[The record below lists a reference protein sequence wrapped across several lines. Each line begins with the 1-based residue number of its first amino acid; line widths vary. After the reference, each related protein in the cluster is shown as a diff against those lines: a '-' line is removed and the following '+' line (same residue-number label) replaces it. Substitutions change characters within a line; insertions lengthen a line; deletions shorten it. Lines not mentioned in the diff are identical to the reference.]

1 MYKMKFI
8 KKIIFSLSFCFLFLP
23 NVTALD
29 NVKLYLFYNYD
40 CPHCADEKVYLKEL
54 EEEYDNLEIIKYE
67 VKKDEE
73 NKELLSEFLKQQGWD
88 INAVPLTII
97 STNYFIGY
105 NDDIGTKI
113 RCAVNYYGNNVHRDL
128 VGEFL
133 GTSEVRED
141 LIDEFN
147 INSCKFTVPII
158 GEVNPKNISLPLVS
172 AVIGLVD
179 GFNPCAMWVLLF
191 LISLMIGMKNRKRM
205 WCLGI
210 AFLLSSAIVYFAFMM
225 TWINVAGMFSSS
237 KIIEILV
244 AIVALLGGG
253 VNLYHFIKEVRAKDV
268 GCCVTNNAKKKKI
281 MVRAKEIVTENSFL
295 LALGGVIILAVSV
308 NIIELACSAGLPI
321 LFAQILAMNDLSS
334 AQTLFYNILYI
345 VFFLIDDIIVFVIA
359 MTTMKITGISNK
371 YNKYAH
377 LIGGIIMLLIG
388 ILMIINPSILKF
400 NF

>member
-1 MYKMKFI
+1 MKFI
-8 KKIIFSLSFCFLFLP
+8 KKIIFSLIFCFLFLP
-23 NVTALD
+23 NVNALE

-67 VKKDEE
+67 VKKYDE

-97 STNYFIGY
+97 GTNYFIGY

-253 VNLYHFIKEVRAKDV
+253 INLYHFIKEVRAKDV
-268 GCCVTNNAKKKKI
+268 GCSVTNNAKKKKI

>member
-1 MYKMKFI
+1 MKFI
-8 KKIIFSLSFCFLFLP
+8 KKIIFSLIFCFLFLP
-23 NVTALD
+23 NVNALE

-73 NKELLSEFLKQQGWD
+73 NKEVLSEFLKQQGWD

-97 STNYFIGY
+97 GTNYFVGY

-225 TWINVAGMFSSS
+225 TWINVAGIFSSS

-268 GCCVTNNAKKKKI
+268 GCSVTNNAKKKKI
-281 MVRAKEIVTENSFL
+281 MVRVKEIVTENSFL

-334 AQTLFYNILYI
+334 TQTFFYNILYI

>member
-8 KKIIFSLSFCFLFLP
+8 KKIIFSLIFCFLFLP
-23 NVTALD
+23 NVNALE

-97 STNYFIGY
+97 GTNYFVGY

-133 GTSEVRED
+133 GTTEVRED

-225 TWINVAGMFSSS
+225 TWVNVAGMFSSS

-244 AIVALLGGG
+244 AVVALLGGG
-253 VNLYHFIKEVRAKDV
+253 INLYHFIKEIRAKDV
-268 GCCVTNNAKKKKI
+268 GCSVTNNAKKKKI
-281 MVRAKEIVTENSFL
+281 MVMAKEIVTENSFL

>member
-1 MYKMKFI
+1 MKYI
-8 KKIIFSLSFCFLFLP
+8 RKIIFSLIFCFLFLP
-23 NVTALD
+23 NVNAEEK
-29 NVKLYLFYNYD
+29 VKLYLFYNYD
-40 CPHCADEKVYLKEL
+40 CPHCADEKVYLNQL
-54 EEEYDNLEIIKYE
+54 DEEYDNLEIIKYE
-67 VKKDEE
+67 VKKDET
-73 NKELLSEFLKQQGWD
+73 NKELLSDFLKKQEWD
-88 INAVPLTII
+88 INAVPITII
-97 STNYFIGY
+97 GTNYFVGY

-113 RCAVNYYGNNVHRDL
+113 RCAINYYSDTPHRDL
-128 VGEFL
+128 VGEYL
-133 GTSEVRED
+133 GTSDVRED
-141 LIDEFN
+141 LIDEFDP
-147 INSCKFTVPII
+147 NSCKFTVPII

-172 AVIGLVD
+172 IVIGLVD

-225 TWINVAGMFSSS
+225 AWINVAGMFTSS

-244 AIVALLGGG
+244 SIVALLGGSI
-253 VNLYHFIKEVRAKDV
+253 NLYHFIKEVRAKDI
-268 GCCVTNNAKKKKI
+268 GCSVTNNTKKKKI

-334 AQTLFYNILYI
+334 TQTLFYNILYI
-345 VFFLIDDIIVFVIA
+345 IFFLIDDIIVFIIA

-371 YNKYAH
+371 YNKNAH

-388 ILMIINPSILKF
+388 LLMIINPSILKF

>member
-1 MYKMKFI
+1 MKYI
-8 KKIIFSLSFCFLFLP
+8 KKIIFSLVFCFLFLP
-23 NVTALD
+23 SVNAEEK
-29 NVKLYLFYNYD
+29 VKLYLFYNYD
-40 CPHCADEKVYLKEL
+40 CPHCADEKVYLNQLK
-54 EEEYDNLEIIKYE
+54 EEYDNLEIIKYE
-67 VKKDEE
+67 VKKDES
-73 NKELLSEFLKQQGWD
+73 NRELLSNFLMKQEWD
-88 INAVPLTII
+88 INAVPITII
-97 STNYFIGY
+97 GTNYFVGY

-113 RCAVNYYGNNVHRDL
+113 RCAINYYSDTSHRDL
-128 VGEFL
+128 VGEYL
-133 GTSEVRED
+133 GTSEIRED
-141 LIDEFN
+141 LTDEFDP
-147 INSCKFTVPII
+147 NSCKFTVPII
-158 GEVNPKNISLPLVS
+158 GEVNPRNISLPLVS
-172 AVIGLVD
+172 IIIGLVD

-225 TWINVAGMFSSS
+225 TWINVAGMFTSS

-244 AIVALLGGG
+244 SIVALLGGSI
-253 VNLYHFIKEVRAKDV
+253 NLYHFIKEVRAKDV
-268 GCCVTNNAKKKKI
+268 GCSVTNNAKKKKI

-334 AQTLFYNILYI
+334 AQTLFYNIIYI
-345 VFFLIDDIIVFVIA
+345 IFFLIDDIIVFIIA

-377 LIGGIIMLLIG
+377 LVGGIIMLLIG
-388 ILMIINPSILKF
+388 ILMIVNPSILKF

>member
-1 MYKMKFI
+1 MKLI
-8 KKIIFSLSFCFLFLP
+8 KRILFTFLLCFCFVI
-23 NVTALD
+23 NVGAKEK
-29 NVKLYLFYNYD
+29 VKLYLFHNYD
-40 CPHCADEKVYLKEL
+40 CPHCAEEQTYL
-54 EEEYDNLEIIKYE
+54 EELVNEYDNLEIVKYE
-67 VKKDEE
+67 LKKSKE
-73 NKELLSEFLKQQGWD
+73 NQELFLNFTENMNWDNQG
-88 INAVPLTII
+88 VPFTVIG
-97 STNYFIGY
+97 STHFIGF

-113 RCAVNYYGNNVHRDL
+113 RCAVNYYSNNEHRDL

-133 GTSEVRED
+133 GEVEVRED
-141 LIDEFN
+141 LIDSFDS
-147 INSCKFTVPII
+147 NSCKFSIPII
-158 GEVNPKNISLPLVS
+158 GEINPKNISLPLVS
-172 AVIGLVD
+172 MVIGLVD

-253 VNLYHFIKEVRAKDV
+253 INIYHFIKEAKAKNV
-268 GCCVTNNAKKKKI
+268 GCSVTNNDKKKKI
-281 MVRAKEIVTENSFL
+281 MLRAKEIVTENSFL
-295 LALGGVIILAVSV
+295 LALGGVIVLAISV

-321 LFAQILAMNDLSS
+321 LFAQILAMNDLSNV
-334 AQTLFYNILYI
+334 QTLFYNILYI
-345 VFFLIDDIIVFVIA
+345 IFFLLDDLIVFIIA
-359 MTTMKITGISNK
+359 MATMKLTGISNK

-388 ILMIINPSILKF
+388 LLMTINPSILKF

>member
-1 MYKMKFI
+1 MKFI
-8 KKIIFSLSFCFLFLP
+8 KKIIFSLIFCFLFLP
-23 NVTALD
+23 NVNALE

-97 STNYFIGY
+97 GTNYFVGY

-268 GCCVTNNAKKKKI
+268 GCSVTNNAKKKKI

-388 ILMIINPSILKF
+388 FLMIINPSILKF

>member
-8 KKIIFSLSFCFLFLP
+8 KKIIFSLIFCFLFLP
-23 NVTALD
+23 NVNALE

-97 STNYFIGY
+97 GTNYFVGY

-268 GCCVTNNAKKKKI
+268 GCSVTNNAKKKKI

>member
-1 MYKMKFI
+1 MKFI
-8 KKIIFSLSFCFLFLP
+8 KKIIFSLIFCFLFLP
-23 NVTALD
+23 NVNALE

-97 STNYFIGY
+97 GTNYFVGY

-268 GCCVTNNAKKKKI
+268 GCSVTNNAKKKKI

>member
-1 MYKMKFI
+1 MKYI
-8 KKIIFSLSFCFLFLP
+8 RKIIFSLIFCFLFLP
-23 NVTALD
+23 NVNAEEK
-29 NVKLYLFYNYD
+29 VKLYLFYNYD
-40 CPHCADEKVYLKEL
+40 CPHCADEKVYLNQL
-54 EEEYDNLEIIKYE
+54 DEEYDNLEIIKYE
-67 VKKDEE
+67 VKKDET
-73 NKELLSEFLKQQGWD
+73 NKELLSDFLKKQEWD
-88 INAVPLTII
+88 INAVPITII
-97 STNYFIGY
+97 GTNYFVGY

-113 RCAVNYYGNNVHRDL
+113 RCAINYYSDTPHRDL
-128 VGEFL
+128 VGEYL
-133 GTSEVRED
+133 GTSDVRED
-141 LIDEFN
+141 LIDEFDP
-147 INSCKFTVPII
+147 NSCKFTVPII

-172 AVIGLVD
+172 IVIGLVD

-225 TWINVAGMFSSS
+225 AWINVAGMFTSS
-237 KIIEILV
+237 KLIEILV
-244 AIVALLGGG
+244 SIVALLGGSI
-253 VNLYHFIKEVRAKDV
+253 NLYHFIKEVRAKDI
-268 GCCVTNNAKKKKI
+268 GCSVTNNTKKKKI

-334 AQTLFYNILYI
+334 TQTLFYNILYI
-345 VFFLIDDIIVFVIA
+345 IFFLIDDIIVFIIA

-377 LIGGIIMLLIG
+377 LVGGIIMLLIG
-388 ILMIINPSILKF
+388 LLMIINPSILKF

>member
-1 MYKMKFI
+1 MRII
-8 KKIIFSLSFCFLFLP
+8 KKIVFSLLFCLLLIP
-23 NVTALD
+23 SVKAEEKEH
-29 NVKLYLFYNYD
+29 VKLYLFYNYD
-40 CPHCADEKVYLKEL
+40 CPHCAEEKVYLNQL
-54 EEEYDNLEIIKYE
+54 EEEYENLEIIKYE
-67 VKKDEE
+67 VKKDED
-73 NKELLSEFLKQQGWD
+73 NRELLSDFLKQTDWEVKG
-88 INAVPLTII
+88 VPFTVIG
-97 STNYFIGY
+97 TNYFIGY

-113 RCAVNYYGNNVHRDL
+113 RCAVNYYSNNEHRDL
-128 VGEFL
+128 VGEYL
-133 GTSEVRED
+133 GTSEIRED
-141 LIDEFN
+141 IVDSFDP
-147 INSCKFTVPII
+147 NSCKFTIPII

-172 AVIGLVD
+172 MVIGLVD

-210 AFLLSSAIVYFAFMM
+210 AFLFSSAIVYFAFMM

-244 AIVALLGGG
+244 SIVALLGGG
-253 VNLYHFIKEVRAKDV
+253 INIYNFLKEARAKNV
-268 GCCVTNNAKKKKI
+268 GCSVTNNKKKKKI
-281 MVRAKEIVTENSFL
+281 MERAKEIVTENSFL
-295 LALGGVIILAVSV
+295 LALGGVIVLAVSV

-321 LFAQILAMNDLSS
+321 LFAQILAMNDLSNVQS
-334 AQTLFYNILYI
+334 LFYNILYI
-345 VFFLIDDIIVFVIA
+345 IFFLLDDLIVFIIA
-359 MTTMKITGISNK
+359 MTTMKLTGISNK

>member
-8 KKIIFSLSFCFLFLP
+8 KKIIFSLIFCFLFLP
-23 NVTALD
+23 NVNALE

-97 STNYFIGY
+97 GTNYFVGY

-268 GCCVTNNAKKKKI
+268 GCSVTNNAKKKKI

-334 AQTLFYNILYI
+334 AQTLFYNILIYSEMSTI
-345 VFFLIDDIIVFVIA
+345 FLFNIFF
-359 MTTMKITGISNK
+359 
-371 YNKYAH
+371 H
-377 LIGGIIMLLIG
+377 
-388 ILMIINPSILKF
+388 
-400 NF
+400 

>member
-8 KKIIFSLSFCFLFLP
+8 KKIIFSLIFCFLFLP
-23 NVTALD
+23 NVNALE

-67 VKKDEE
+67 VKKYDE

-97 STNYFIGY
+97 GTNYFIGY

-253 VNLYHFIKEVRAKDV
+253 INLYHFIKEVRAKDV
-268 GCCVTNNAKKKKI
+268 GCSVTNNAKKKKI

>member
-8 KKIIFSLSFCFLFLP
+8 KKIIFSLIFCFLFLP
-23 NVTALD
+23 NVNALE

-268 GCCVTNNAKKKKI
+268 GCSVTNNAKKKKI

>member
-1 MYKMKFI
+1 MKYI
-8 KKIIFSLSFCFLFLP
+8 RKIIFSLIFCFLFLP
-23 NVTALD
+23 NVNAEEK
-29 NVKLYLFYNYD
+29 VKLYLFYNYD
-40 CPHCADEKVYLKEL
+40 CPHCADEKVYLNQL
-54 EEEYDNLEIIKYE
+54 DEEYDNLEIIKYE
-67 VKKDEE
+67 VKKDET
-73 NKELLSEFLKQQGWD
+73 NKELLSDFLKKQEWD
-88 INAVPLTII
+88 INAVPITII
-97 STNYFIGY
+97 GTNYFVGY

-113 RCAVNYYGNNVHRDL
+113 RCAINYYSDTPHRDL
-128 VGEFL
+128 VGEYL
-133 GTSEVRED
+133 GTSDVRED
-141 LIDEFN
+141 LIDEFDP
-147 INSCKFTVPII
+147 NSCKFTVPII

-172 AVIGLVD
+172 TVIGLVD

-225 TWINVAGMFSSS
+225 AWINVAGMFTSS

-244 AIVALLGGG
+244 SIVALLGGSI
-253 VNLYHFIKEVRAKDV
+253 NLYHFIKEVRAKDI
-268 GCCVTNNAKKKKI
+268 GCSVTNNTKKKKI

-334 AQTLFYNILYI
+334 TQTLFYNILYI
-345 VFFLIDDIIVFVIA
+345 IFFLIDDIIVFIMA

-377 LIGGIIMLLIG
+377 LVGGIIMLLIG
-388 ILMIINPSILKF
+388 LLMIINPSILKF

>member
-1 MYKMKFI
+1 MKNI
-8 KKIIFSLSFCFLFLP
+8 KKIVFSLIFCFLFLP
-23 NVTALD
+23 NVNAEEK
-29 NVKLYLFYNYD
+29 VKLYLFYNYD
-40 CPHCADEKVYLKEL
+40 CPHCADEKIYLNSL

-73 NKELLSEFLKQQGWD
+73 NKELLSNFLKKQGWD
-88 INAVPLTII
+88 INAVPITII
-97 STNYFIGY
+97 GTNYFVGY

-113 RCAVNYYGNNVHRDL
+113 RCAINYYSDTPYRDL
-128 VGEFL
+128 VGEYL
-133 GTSEVRED
+133 GTSDIRED
-141 LIDEFN
+141 LTDEFDP
-147 INSCKFTVPII
+147 NSCKFTVPII
-158 GEVNPKNISLPLVS
+158 GEVNPRNISLPLVS
-172 AVIGLVD
+172 IVIGLVD

-225 TWINVAGMFSSS
+225 AWINVAGMFTSS

-253 VNLYHFIKEVRAKDV
+253 INLYHFVKEVRAKNV
-268 GCCVTNNAKKKKI
+268 GCSVTNNAKKKKI
-281 MVRAKEIVTENSFL
+281 MVKAKEIVTENSFL
-295 LALGGVIILAVSV
+295 LALGGVIVLAVSV

-321 LFAQILAMNDLSS
+321 LFAQILAMNDLSGV
-334 AQTLFYNILYI
+334 QTLFYNILYI
-345 VFFLIDDIIVFVIA
+345 VFFLIDDIVVFIIA

-377 LIGGIIMLLIG
+377 LVGGIIMLLIG
-388 ILMIINPSILKF
+388 LLMIINPSILKF

>member
-1 MYKMKFI
+1 MKYI
-8 KKIIFSLSFCFLFLP
+8 RKIIFSLIFCFLFLP
-23 NVTALD
+23 NVNAEEK
-29 NVKLYLFYNYD
+29 VKLYLFYNYD
-40 CPHCADEKVYLKEL
+40 CPHCADEKVYLNQL
-54 EEEYDNLEIIKYE
+54 DEEYDNLEIIKYE
-67 VKKDEE
+67 VKKDET
-73 NKELLSEFLKQQGWD
+73 NKELLSDFLKKQEWD
-88 INAVPLTII
+88 INAVPITII
-97 STNYFIGY
+97 GTNYFVGY

-113 RCAVNYYGNNVHRDL
+113 RCAINYYSDTPHRDL
-128 VGEFL
+128 VGEYL
-133 GTSEVRED
+133 GTSDVRED
-141 LIDEFN
+141 LIDEFDP
-147 INSCKFTVPII
+147 NSCKFTVPII

-172 AVIGLVD
+172 IVIGLVD

-225 TWINVAGMFSSS
+225 AWINVAGMFTSS

-244 AIVALLGGG
+244 SIVALLGGSI
-253 VNLYHFIKEVRAKDV
+253 NLYHFIKEVRAKDI
-268 GCCVTNNAKKKKI
+268 GCSVTNNTKKKKI

-334 AQTLFYNILYI
+334 TQTLFYNILYI
-345 VFFLIDDIIVFVIA
+345 IFFLIDDIIVFIIA

-388 ILMIINPSILKF
+388 LLMIINPSILKF

>member
-1 MYKMKFI
+1 MKYI
-8 KKIIFSLSFCFLFLP
+8 RKIIFSLIFCFLFLP
-23 NVTALD
+23 NVNAEEK
-29 NVKLYLFYNYD
+29 VKLYLFYNYD
-40 CPHCADEKVYLKEL
+40 CPHCADEKVYLNQL
-54 EEEYDNLEIIKYE
+54 DEEYDNLEIIKYE
-67 VKKDEE
+67 VKKDET
-73 NKELLSEFLKQQGWD
+73 NKELLSDFLKKQEWD
-88 INAVPLTII
+88 INAVPITII
-97 STNYFIGY
+97 GTNYFIGY

-113 RCAVNYYGNNVHRDL
+113 RCAINYYSDTPHRDL
-128 VGEFL
+128 VGEYL
-133 GTSEVRED
+133 GTSDVRED
-141 LIDEFN
+141 LIDEFDP
-147 INSCKFTVPII
+147 NSCKFTVPII

-172 AVIGLVD
+172 IVIGLVD

-225 TWINVAGMFSSS
+225 AWINVAGMFTSS

-244 AIVALLGGG
+244 SIVALLGGSI
-253 VNLYHFIKEVRAKDV
+253 NLYHFIKEVRAKDI
-268 GCCVTNNAKKKKI
+268 GCSVTNNTKKKKI

-334 AQTLFYNILYI
+334 TQTLFYNILYI
-345 VFFLIDDIIVFVIA
+345 IFFLIDDIIVFIIA

-377 LIGGIIMLLIG
+377 LVGGIIMLLIG
-388 ILMIINPSILKF
+388 LLMIINPSILKF